1 MTTSNRF
8 PLRSLIAAALISFS
22 VSGFG
27 TSAVAATANER
38 AACTPDVFRLC
49 SSEIPNVTKIVACMK
64 RQRSKLSPACAAV
77 FKPKAETASTRSLA
91 APSTN

>member
-1 MTTSNRF
+1 MSTSNRF
-8 PLRSLIAAALISFS
+8 PLRSLIATALISLS
-22 VSGFG
+22 VAGFG
-27 TSAVAATANER
+27 TSAVAATAQER